1 MNNNEQLETTTQ
13 REIIT
18 IKFDG
23 EKSISLDAL
32 CSALNAFK
40 KLTELASNGE
50 FKVEYRIV
58 ANREGSF
65 EIDLLSIINIATLL
79 INSSPESFTKKV
91 LEVVGEW
98 FKVKIHLNEKPPKEV
113 IKENGKINIINE
125 SGKVMATSY
134 AGASILNNASA
145 NNSIICFGNCLI
157 NDNRSGIEIKTGNDE
172 HLNLKRKDFN
182 KITSSESINP
192 EQNIYTSMIQT
203 RLIICKPDL
212 TGDSKWEF
220 IYNNRRIHAKI
231 EDEDFKNKVSA
242 HTLSFSNGTQIDVD
256 MRVETELNDDN
267 QLIFGTE
274 KYFVEKV
281 NDVIQP
287 TLVDENQ
294 TKLEGI

>member
-1 MNNNEQLETTTQ
+1 MNNNERLETTIQ

-32 CSALNAFK
+32 CFALSTFK

-65 EIDLLSIINIATLL
+65 EIDLLSIVNIATLL
-79 INSSPESFTKKV
+79 LNSFSESLTKEV
-91 LEVVGEW
+91 LSVIREW
-98 FKVKIHLNEKPPKEV
+98 FKIKIHLNEKPPKEI
-113 IKENGKINIINE
+113 IKENGKINIMNE
-125 SGKVMATSY
+125 SGNVMATSY
-134 AGASILNNASA
+134 AGARILDNATINA
-145 NNSIICFGNCLI
+145 NTICFGNCL
-157 NDNRSGIEIKTGNDE
+157 NQDNRSGVKVKVNDE
-172 HLNLKRKDFN
+172 DYLNIDKNDFN
-182 KITSSESINP
+182 KIISSESIP
-192 EQNIYTSMIQT
+192 LEQKIHTSRAQA

-212 TGDSKWEF
+212 TGDSKWDF
-220 IYNNRRIHAKI
+220 IYNKRIQAKI
-231 EDEDFKNKVSA
+231 EDEEFKKKVSA
-242 HTLSFSNGTQIDVD
+242 HTVSFSNGTQIDVD
-256 MRVETELNDDN
+256 MRIETELNDEN
-267 QLIFGTE
+267 MPLLGTE

-287 TLVDENQ
+287 TSIDENQ